1 MPQLEQTE
9 FFISQLFWLV
19 LTFTFLLIFLW
30 RISLPRI
37 SSVLEKRESK
47 INSDI
52 QSAKKLHAEAEE
64 IHSKIELQLHK
75 AHNQANELIKKTTYE
90 LQNKSSEK
98 LDDTKPVVI
107 IYHPGKDAC
116 NSSGSATKETL
127 KNWHKTLED
136 GVQQLKANAPI
147 YLYKE
152 KEALEKYDGIL
163 NWHKDPDGL
172 TEKLF
177 FKYHYPCSSFVVISS
192 DGEYISYFG
201 EFSKEYVWN
210 AINLISK

>member
-1 MPQLEQTE
+1 MRKILTLI
-9 FFISQLFWLV
+9 ISGIL
-19 LTFTFLLIFLW
+19 
-30 RISLPRI
+30 
-37 SSVLEKRESK
+37 
-47 INSDI
+47 INSCSSSQGDFTYLDINNNEISKSKFRQKRSTNQYLDI
-52 QSAKKLHAEAEE
+52 QIDSLNQKKLIERTKTGKLENFEAYR
-64 IHSKIELQLHK
+64 SLVS
-75 AHNQANELIKKTTYE
+75 NKT
-90 LQNKSSEK
+90 SEK
-98 LDDTKPVVI
+98 IDNTKPLVI

-127 KNWHKTLED
+127 KNWYGTLED

-152 KEALEKYDGIL
+152 KEGLEKYDGVL